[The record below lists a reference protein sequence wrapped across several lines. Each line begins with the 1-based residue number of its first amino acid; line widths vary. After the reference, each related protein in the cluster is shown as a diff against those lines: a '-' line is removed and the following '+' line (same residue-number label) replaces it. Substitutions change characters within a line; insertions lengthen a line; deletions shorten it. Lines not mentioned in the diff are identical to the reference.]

1 MRIGIL
7 TFHRAINYGA
17 YLQAYSL
24 SNELTERFRQDEVEI
39 IDYLSPRERRNIFLN
54 ILRDI
59 KRGGLVGGI
68 RSLKKIAAFRR
79 AQKRLSCSKK
89 RFCTGDTGK
98 LYDYIASR
106 YDCLIIGSD
115 AVFNWKQTGFPTPF
129 IPDRKLEIPVLTYA
143 ASVHGMKYLE
153 AEPDQIA
160 LCGAAFARMAFL
172 GTRDA
177 CTDRFVAYC
186 CPSAIPVHCCDPTV
200 FLKPERL
207 RLEAGAYRQRVLK
220 KYGVDLNERYI
231 VIMSPDNA
239 LIDELTRLYGSEY
252 SFLHVFEGARR
263 DKRFLYD
270 LSPFEWAEVLGN
282 AAAVVTRFFHGALLS
297 LVHGAAPIVI
307 DYSDYRGAY
316 ESKLKDLM
324 VTRLGLPELYYDR
337 GYAQEFSMAGHPEFR
352 ALFERMLRGE
362 YRERI
367 GSAMAK
373 EAESLSAFTDALST
387 AITQNR
393 ER

>member
-24 SNELTERFRQDEVEI
+24 SNELTERFPHDDVEI

-59 KRGGLVGGI
+59 KRGGLVGGY

-79 AQKRLSCSKK
+79 AQKRLRRSKL
-89 RFCTGDTGK
+89 RFCTGDRGK
-98 LYDYIASR
+98 LYAYIASH

-115 AVFNWKQTGFPTPF
+115 AIFNWNQTGFPTPY
-129 IPDRKLEIPVLTYA
+129 IPDRSLEIPVLTYA

-153 AEPDQIA
+153 AAPDQIA
-160 LCGAAFARMAFL
+160 LCGAAFERMAFL

-177 CTDRFVAYC
+177 CTDRFVRYC
-186 CPSAIPVHCCDPTV
+186 SPASVPVHCCDPTV
-200 FLKPERL
+200 FLSPERL
-207 RLEAGAYRQRVLK
+207 RLEAGAYLERLLK
-220 KYGVDLNERYI
+220 KYGVDLNKPYI

-239 LIDELTRLYGSEY
+239 LIDALTRQYGSEY
-252 SFLHVFEGARR
+252 SILHVFEGARR

-297 LVHGAAPIVI
+297 LVHGVAPIVI
-307 DYSDYRGAY
+307 DYSGYHGAY

-324 VTRLGLPELYYDR
+324 VTRLDLPELYYDR
-337 GYAQEFSMAGHPEFR
+337 DYAQDFSLAGHPEFR
-352 ALFERMLRGE
+352 AIFERMLRGE

-367 GSAMAK
+367 GRAMAK
-373 EAESLSAFTDALST
+373 EAESLSVFTEALSAAT
-387 AITQNR
+387 TQKR